1 MYKKILSLFT
11 ILFIISAIA
20 APVYA
25 DQTVFGPEDLTIG
38 QLYVH
43 LSSHQF
49 SVDDPSDGVFTIVK
63 NTPDKEIWVGF
74 CVLNGK
80 YISLSDFLNGTGTIF
95 EEDVDLRSNSR
106 ITIFLGG
113 TPDAS
118 IKVEVKKKGVT
129 PPPEV
134 AFTADP
140 ATIYVGQSSTL
151 SWTSSNADTCVIEP
165 GIGSVDLNG
174 STTVSPIV
182 TTTYSITATGLGGT
196 ATTSTTVTI
205 ANSEPVANDQTV
217 TLNEDETVSITLTAS
232 DANGDALTFEIVS
245 NPSHGTLTGSAPN
258 LTYTPSPNYNGSD
271 SFTFKANDGSLDS
284 NTATIT
290 MSIQPVNDIPIA
302 VDDTVTT
309 NEDTAIT
316 VIAVLANDTDPDGD
330 TLNISDFTQPSHGTA
345 GSNGDGT
352 LTYTPNADFNG
363 TDSFTYTVSDGNG
376 GIDTATV
383 NITINPVNDAPVAND
398 QTVTLNEDETAS
410 ITLTASDVDGDAL
423 TYQIVSNPTNGAL
436 TGSAPNLTYTPAEN
450 YNGSDEFTFR
460 ANDGTIDSADATV
473 TVTINPVNDP
483 PVANAGSDQ
492 TALQGNV
499 VTLNGNGSSDI
510 DGDPLKY
517 NWSFISVPTGSTAT
531 LSDSSIVNPNF
542 TADAIGTY
550 EVQLIVNG
558 STIDSVPDTV
568 TVNIVALPT
577 VEISANPVTILAGES
592 SSLTWTSTNADTC
605 VIEPGVGSVAL
616 NGSVTVSPTET
627 TTYTITAT
635 GAGGTA
641 SASVTITV
649 NQPPTV
655 NFSASPATIAKGGS
669 SQLTWTSV
677 NAQSAHIDNGI
688 GTVNV
693 NGSTTVSPE
702 HTTTYTIT
710 VTGSTG
716 SASSKA
722 TVKVTGN
729 PETQPEG
736 SFGDQYE
743 DLVPPDSTVDEY
755 DPNRFSLITG
765 IVHAIDDSPIQD
777 VSITIHSHPEYGT
790 VSTDATGSFSIP
802 VEGGG
807 TMTVVYQ
814 KNGLIT
820 SHRKVYV
827 PWNEIAIAEIIQMIA
842 QDPVSTTLTFD
853 DNPATMVTH
862 QSTEVTDEFGSR
874 SFSMVFAGDNSAWL
888 MDEDGNDVQP
898 LETISVR
905 ASEYTTENS
914 MPAKLPPNSAYT
926 YCVELAVDGAERV
939 RFEEP
944 VITWINNFLGF
955 DVGMV
960 VPVGYYDRDRGVWV
974 PSDNGVVVSL
984 LDTDSDGIVD
994 ALDADGDDQPDDLNS
1009 NGSFSDEVTGLGD
1022 NEKYAPDATFW
1033 RVAITHFSPWDC
1045 NWPYGPPDGATGP
1058 NPPGLPSHDTPGTG
1072 GTGGNNG
1079 SCSVVSSYI
1088 SHLGRIYHEDIPIP
1102 GTDMAL
1108 HYSSNRVEGYQ
1119 YKITVP
1125 VSGDTVPGLVERIIV
1140 RVEIAGRTLRQ
1151 ELPDFPNQN
1160 TYFIW
1165 DGLDYLG
1172 RRVKDPV
1179 TAEVFIEY
1187 IYPAIYRT
1195 PWQLPSAAFSQPGF
1209 FVTQVRA
1216 RQEMTLGNSYELIIQ
1231 PYPAVDGGSTVSD
1244 GWTISSHHQLSA
1256 TDPSTLHKG
1265 DGQTVNNNLTDIL
1278 ATVAGGGDTYY
1289 YYPPVQTGP
1298 ALEAHLNSAAD
1309 VEIDAKGNLYIADGR
1324 YYSYNV
1330 VWKVDTSGNI
1340 SIIAGSPYSF
1350 HPTRYGGDGGPAT
1363 EAWLAAP
1370 HSIAVD
1376 NSGNLYIA
1384 EFENCRVRKVDTNG
1398 IITTVAG
1405 NGTCGY
1411 SGDSGP
1417 ATEAMLARPSGVAV
1431 DTDGNLYIAHHSV
1444 SGNGRIRKVDP
1455 NGIITTVAGNGT
1467 AGYSGDGGLATEAQ
1481 IHPTEVAVDTKG
1493 NIYITQGGNNS
1504 GIRKID
1510 TSGIITTVAG
1520 GQRGYSGDGGP
1531 ATEAE
1536 LEYPADMVVD
1546 EVGNIYIADG
1556 LYIRKV
1562 DTTGIITTLA
1572 GTETAGY
1579 TGDGGPATEARIT
1592 NPAGVILDAKGAL
1605 YFSAKGSDS
1614 AIRKIGPPSVFTR
1627 TLAEGGFAFAEE
1639 NGLGYILS
1647 ESGQHKTTIDLDT
1660 GVTLKE
1666 FGYDQ
1671 DNNLIS
1677 ITDQFNN
1684 QVIIQRDANGTPTS
1698 ITSPDGLTTTLTI
1711 DGNNHLTRIT
1721 HPDSSFYSFEY
1732 ASNGLMTTEIEPE
1745 GNRFDHTFDLTG
1757 KLTDAYDEAGGHWN
1771 YTRNLEE
1778 NGDILTEVTTGEGN
1792 VTSYL
1797 DRMYSTGAF
1806 DSTITDPTGAQTLF
1820 SQSADGLT
1828 VNKSLSCG
1836 MSLEY
1841 KFGFDSEYWFNYLKE
1856 ITETTPSGLEKVT
1869 LINKTYQGD
1878 VNQDDIPDLI
1888 TQTFTANGKITT
1900 SENNTI
1906 ETQKRIIS
1914 PEGRIVT
1921 TQYDSTTLLTESESI
1936 PGLNTTNFG
1945 YDSQGRKTS
1954 ISFGSQETTFFYN
1967 SQGFMDSY
1975 TNPEGYT
1982 TTYTHDPVGRVTGI
1996 GRPDGSSLGFAYDGN
2011 GNMTVLTNPSSIQ
2024 HGFGFNAV
2032 NLNSSY
2038 QTPLSV
2044 IYQIPII
2051 LCAE

>member
-1 MYKKILSLFT
+1 MSRKILSLFT

-174 STTVSPIV
+174 STTVSPTV
-182 TTTYSITATGLGGT
+182 TTTYTITATGLGGT
-196 ATTSTTVTI
+196 TTASGTVTI
-205 ANSEPVANDQTV
+205 ANSAPVANDQTV
-217 TLNEDETVSITLTAS
+217 TLNEDETASITLTAS
-232 DANGDALTFEIVS
+232 DANGDALTYQIVTE
-245 NPSHGTLTGSAPN
+245 PSHGTLTGSAPN
-258 LTYTPSPNYNGSD
+258 LTYTPSQNYNGSD

-284 NTATIT
+284 NTATVT
-290 MSIQPVNDIPIA
+290 LSIQSVNDSPTA
-302 VDDTVTT
+302 TDDTVTT
-309 NEDTAIT
+309 NEDTAIAA
-316 VIAVLANDTDPDGD
+316 IAVLTNDTDPDGD
-330 TLNISDFTQPSHGTA
+330 TLSIDDFNQPTHGTT

-352 LTYTPNADFNG
+352 LTYTPGINFNG

-398 QTVTLNEDETAS
+398 QSVTLNEDETAS
-410 ITLTASDVDGDAL
+410 ITLTASDADGDAL
-423 TYQIVSNPTNGAL
+423 AYQIVTGQSHGTL
-436 TGSAPNLTYTPAEN
+436 TGTAPNLTYTPSQN
-450 YNGSDEFTFR
+450 YNGSDSFTFK
-460 ANDGTIDSADATV
+460 ANDGTVDSDDATV
-473 TVTINPVNDP
+473 TITVNPANDP
-483 PVANAGSDQ
+483 PVANAGPDQ
-492 TALQGNV
+492 TASQGNV
-499 VTLNGNGSSDI
+499 VTLDGSGSSDI
-510 DGDPLKY
+510 DGDTITY
-517 NWSFISVPTGSTAT
+517 NWTFISVPTGSTAT
-531 LSDSSIVNPNF
+531 LSNPSIVNPTF
-542 TADAIGTY
+542 TADLIGTY
-550 EVQLIVNG
+550 EVQLIINDG
-558 STIDSVPDTV
+558 TTDSAPDIV
-568 TVNIVALPT
+568 VVNIVALPT
-577 VEISANPVTILAGES
+577 VEISANPLTIITGQS
-592 SSLTWTSTNADTC
+592 STLTWTSTNADTC
-605 VIEPGVGSVAL
+605 VIDPALGNVAL
-616 NGSVTVSPTET
+616 NGSVTVTPTET

-635 GAGGTA
+635 NPGGTA
-641 SASVTITV
+641 TASVTVTV

-655 NFSASPATIAKGGS
+655 NFSASPVTIAQGGS
-669 SQLTWTSV
+669 SVLSWTSDS
-677 NAQSAHIDNGI
+677 AQNAHIDNGI
-688 GTVNV
+688 GTVSI
-693 NGSTTVSPE
+693 NGSVTVNPE
-702 HTTTYTIT
+702 HTTSYTIS

-716 SASSKA
+716 SASAKA

-736 SFGDQYE
+736 SFGEQYE
-743 DLVPPDSTVDEY
+743 DLIPPDSTVVEY

-765 IVHAIDDSPIQD
+765 IVHTIDDSPIQD
-777 VSITIHSHPEYGT
+777 VSITIHNHSEYGT
-790 VSTDATGSFSIP
+790 ASTDTAGGFSIP

-814 KNGLIT
+814 KDGLIT

-827 PWNEIAIAEIIQMIA
+827 PWNDIAIVETIQMIA

-853 DNPATMVTH
+853 GSPDTVVSH

-874 SFSMVFAGDNSAWL
+874 SCSMVFTGDNSAWL
-888 MDEDGNDVQP
+888 VDEDGNDVQE

-926 YCVELAVDGAERV
+926 YCVELAVDGAEQV

-944 VITWINNFLGF
+944 VITWVNNFLGF
-955 DVGMV
+955 DVGGI
-960 VPVGYYDRDRGVWV
+960 VPVGFYDRDRGVWV
-974 PSDNGVVVSL
+974 PSDNGVVVKL

-994 ALDADGDDQPDDLNS
+994 TLDADGDDQPDDLNS
-1009 NGSFSDEVTGLGD
+1009 NGSFTDEVTGLED
-1022 NEKYAPDATFW
+1022 NEKYAPGATFW

-1058 NPPGLPSHDTPGTG
+1058 NPPGLPSHDTPGGSG
-1072 GTGGNNG
+1072 GTDGNND
-1079 SCSVVSSYI
+1079 SCSLVSSFI
-1088 SHLGRIYHEDIPIP
+1088 SHLGRIYHEDIPIL
-1102 GTDMAL
+1102 GTDMTL
-1108 HYSSNRVEGYQ
+1108 HYASNRVEGYQ

-1140 RVEIAGRTLRQ
+1140 KVEIAGRTLRQ
-1151 ELPDFPNQN
+1151 ELPALPNQN
-1160 TYFIW
+1160 TDFMW

-1172 RRVKDPV
+1172 RRVKNPV

-1187 IYPAIYRT
+1187 IYPAIYRS
-1195 PWQLPSAAFSQPGF
+1195 PWQSSSAAFGQPGA

-1216 RQEMTLGNSYELIIQ
+1216 RQEMALGSSYQLIIQ
-1231 PYPAVDGGSTVSD
+1231 PYPAVEGGSIVAD
-1244 GWTISSHHQLSA
+1244 GWTISAHHQLSA

-1265 DGQTVNNNLTDIL
+1265 DGQTVSNNLTNII
-1278 ATVAGGGDTYY
+1278 ATVAGGGSTYY
-1289 YYPPVQTGP
+1289 QPGQSGP
-1298 ALEAHLNSAAD
+1298 AIEANLTSVAD
-1309 VEIDAKGNLYIADGR
+1309 VEFDTQGNIYIADGF
-1324 YYSYNV
+1324 SYGRNV
-1330 VWKVDTSGNI
+1330 VWKVDTGGNI

-1350 HPTRYGGDGGPAT
+1350 YPTRYGGDGGPAT
-1363 EAWLAAP
+1363 KAWLAAP

-1376 NSGNLYIA
+1376 NSDNLYIA
-1384 EFENCRVRKVDTNG
+1384 EFENFRVRKVDTNG

-1405 NGTCGY
+1405 NGTSGY
-1411 SGDSGP
+1411 SGDGGP
-1417 ATEAMLARPSGVAV
+1417 ATEAMISRPRGVAV
-1431 DTDGNLYIAHHSV
+1431 DTEGNLYIADPP
-1444 SGNGRIRKVDP
+1444 RIRKVDP

-1467 AGYSGDGGLATEAQ
+1467 TGYSGDGGLATEAQ
-1481 IHPTEVAVDTKG
+1481 IGPDEIAVDTKG
-1493 NIYITQGGNNS
+1493 NLYITQGGS
-1504 GIRKID
+1504 SSCIRKID

-1536 LEYPADMVVD
+1536 LDYPADMVVD

-1556 LYIRKV
+1556 SCYSCYPIIRKV
-1562 DTTGIITTLA
+1562 DTSGIIATVA
-1572 GTETAGY
+1572 GTGANGHS
-1579 TGDGGPATEARIT
+1579 GDGGPATEARIFS
-1592 NPAGVILDAKGAL
+1592 PQGVTVDAKGAL
-1605 YFSAKGSDS
+1605 YIAVSYRYSIPS
-1614 AIRKIGPPSVFTR
+1614 IRKIGPPSVFTR
-1627 TLAEGGFAFAEE
+1627 TLADGDFAFAEE

-1721 HPDSSFYSFEY
+1721 HPDSSFYSCDLPNSY
-1732 ASNGLMTTEIEPE
+1732 
-1745 GNRFDHTFDLTG
+1745 HTLCRIS
-1757 KLTDAYDEAGGHWN
+1757 GH
-1771 YTRNLEE
+1771 
-1778 NGDILTEVTTGEGN
+1778 
-1792 VTSYL
+1792 
-1797 DRMYSTGAF
+1797 
-1806 DSTITDPTGAQTLF
+1806 TI
-1820 SQSADGLT
+1820 
-1828 VNKSLSCG
+1828 
-1836 MSLEY
+1836 
-1841 KFGFDSEYWFNYLKE
+1841 
-1856 ITETTPSGLEKVT
+1856 
-1869 LINKTYQGD
+1869 
-1878 VNQDDIPDLI
+1878 
-1888 TQTFTANGKITT
+1888 
-1900 SENNTI
+1900 
-1906 ETQKRIIS
+1906 
-1914 PEGRIVT
+1914 
-1921 TQYDSTTLLTESESI
+1921 
-1936 PGLNTTNFG
+1936 
-1945 YDSQGRKTS
+1945 
-1954 ISFGSQETTFFYN
+1954 
-1967 SQGFMDSY
+1967 
-1975 TNPEGYT
+1975 
-1982 TTYTHDPVGRVTGI
+1982 
-1996 GRPDGSSLGFAYDGN
+1996 
-2011 GNMTVLTNPSSIQ
+2011 
-2024 HGFGFNAV
+2024 
-2032 NLNSSY
+2032 
-2038 QTPLSV
+2038 
-2044 IYQIPII
+2044 
-2051 LCAE
+2051 